1 MKDDLKSALP
11 DANSLPAPVMTP
23 REIVSELDRYIV
35 GQRDAKRAVAIAL
48 RNRWRRQLVPDDL
61 RDEIAPKN
69 IIMIGPTGVG
79 KTEISRRLAKLA
91 QAPFIKVEASKF
103 TEVGYVGRDV
113 ESIIRDL
120 TDLAV
125 NMVKEEEKQKVEIRA
140 REVAEERV
148 LDLLLPASAGEAD
161 GEPVD
166 AARLQGTREK
176 LKKMLRDGKM
186 DDRFVDVEM
195 TQSAMPMIE
204 VLTPQGMEGME
215 FNLKEMFSNLMPKK
229 TKKKTVKI
237 PEALEIL
244 TQEEA
249 GKLVDMDKVT
259 GEAVRRVEQ
268 SGIVFL
274 DEIDKI
280 AGRDSMQGPDVSRQG
295 VQRDLL
301 PIVEGSTVNTK
312 YGMVKTDHILFVAS
326 GAFHIA
332 KPSDLIPE
340 FQGRFPIRVE
350 LSSLSKE
357 DFVRILTEPKNALIK
372 QYEAL
377 LETEGVHLKFAAD
390 AIEEIALIASNVNE
404 QMENIGARRLHTIL
418 ERLLDEVSFSAPEMH
433 GQDVAIDANYVRE
446 RLEPILEE
454 RRFVALHPLTSRTAH
469 GRLYRQGGSVDGSAA
484 LFSALLRQDFRHQI
498 RRPCDGERG
507 AQGELRAGHR
517 AAQVRRHQ
525 SRWWCTAAGRRSTLC
540 STKWASRAVT
550 CAACASPIRK
560 LWTSSKWFWS
570 ARSTKKSST

>member
-1 MKDDLKSALP
+1 MNDVAISPA
-11 DANSLPAPVMTP
+11 DAGASPAPVMTP

-35 GQRDAKRAVAIAL
+35 GQKDAKRAVAIAL
-48 RNRWRRQLVPDDL
+48 RNRWRRQLVPEDL

-125 NMVKEEEKQKVEIRA
+125 NMVKEEEKQKVEIKA
-140 REVAEERV
+140 HEVAEERV
-148 LDLLLPASAGEAD
+148 LDLLLPAGTPSDDEAI
-161 GEPVD
+161 D
-166 AARLQGTREK
+166 AARLQGTRDK

-186 DDRFVDVEM
+186 DDRFVEIEM
-195 TQSAMPMIE
+195 AQSMMPMIE

-215 FNLKEMFSNLMPKK
+215 FNLKDMLSNMMPKK

-249 GKLVDMDKVT
+249 AKLVDMDKVT
-259 GEAVRRVEQ
+259 GEATRRVEQ

-280 AGRDSMQGPDVSRQG
+280 AGRESVHGPDVSRQG

-301 PIVEGSTVNTK
+301 PIVEGCTVNTK
-312 YGMVKTDHILFVAS
+312 YGMVRTDHILFVAS
-326 GAFHIA
+326 GAFHTA

-350 LSSLSKE
+350 LSSLGKA

-377 LETEGVHLKFAAD
+377 LETEGVHLKFAGD
-390 AIEEIALIASNVNE
+390 AVQEIAAIAADVNE
-404 QMENIGARRLHTIL
+404 RMENIGARRLHTIL
-418 ERLLDEVSFSAPEMH
+418 ERLLDDVSFAAPEMH
-433 GQDVAIDANYVRE
+433 GQEVAIDASYVRE
-446 RLEPILEE
+446 RLAPILKSED
-454 RRFVALHPLTSRTAH
+454 LSRYI
-469 GRLYRQGGSVDGSAA
+469 L
-484 LFSALLRQDFRHQI
+484 
-498 RRPCDGERG
+498 
-507 AQGELRAGHR
+507 
-517 AAQVRRHQ
+517 
-525 SRWWCTAAGRRSTLC
+525 
-540 STKWASRAVT
+540 
-550 CAACASPIRK
+550 
-560 LWTSSKWFWS
+560 
-570 ARSTKKSST
+570 